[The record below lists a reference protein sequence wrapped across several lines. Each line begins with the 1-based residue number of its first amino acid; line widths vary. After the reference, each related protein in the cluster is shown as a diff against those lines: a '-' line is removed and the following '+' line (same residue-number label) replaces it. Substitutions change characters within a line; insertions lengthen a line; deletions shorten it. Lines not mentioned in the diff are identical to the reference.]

1 MQRNVEQLKK
11 IILEEKVT
19 QKAKAIKRKLNK
31 FDKLKFK
38 NSCLGKITSQKV
50 K

>member
-1 MQRNVEQLKK
+1 MQRNVEQFLK

-19 QKAKAIKRKLNK
+19 QNAKAIKRKLNK
-31 FDKLKFK
+31 FDKFK
-38 NSCLGKITSQKV
+38 IFFMGKITSQKV